1 MDDKNILELH
11 VEQQDTDGTAKR
23 AAEYHKR
30 LIHPELHC
38 FREGIPEVPFGAF
51 GEGQWFCGP

>member
-30 LIHPELHC
+30 LIHPAAQT
-38 FREGIPEVPFGAF
+38 FAS
-51 GEGQWFCGP
+51 